1 MIKLAKR
8 ILSVTANSASCERL
22 FSVFGNTLTKL
33 RNRTGTKTLHNL
45 AEIKLHIRNQ
55 HQEKKTGARICK
67 IFEQRATPAAPPT
80 FDPPI
85 LPHGMQIDPELE
97 SDSDSEVDEDEEDGG
112 FSDVMERHI
121 DMLQDDEGDNF
132 EPAAESFGWEP
143 CTIFELFD
151 FSKTHWTTLYSKTA
165 LRSFDEELQAYELL
179 DLDAQGEDDVDV
191 DDVTASVLI
200 E

>member
-1 MIKLAKR
+1 M
-8 ILSVTANSASCERL
+8 
-22 FSVFGNTLTKL
+22 FGNTLTKL
-33 RNRTGTKTLHNL
+33 RNCTGTKTLHNL

-55 HQEKKTGARICK
+55 LQEKKTGARICK

-80 FDPPI
+80 IDPPI

-97 SDSDSEVDEDEEDGG
+97 SDSDSEVDEDEE
-112 FSDVMERHI
+112 
-121 DMLQDDEGDNF
+121 
-132 EPAAESFGWEP
+132 P

-151 FSKTHWTTLYSKTA
+151 FSKTHWTTRYSKTA

>member
-1 MIKLAKR
+1 MIKLAKW

-45 AEIKLHIRNQ
+45 AEIKLHIQNQ

-97 SDSDSEVDEDEEDGG
+97 LICSRMMRVTILNQLQKVLGG
-112 FSDVMERHI
+112 SHVQFLSCLTSQKPTGQHFIQRQHYSLLMKNYKP
-121 DMLQDDEGDNF
+121 M
-132 EPAAESFGWEP
+132 S
-143 CTIFELFD
+143 C
-151 FSKTHWTTLYSKTA
+151 WTWMHREKMMWM
-165 LRSFDEELQAYELL
+165 
-179 DLDAQGEDDVDV
+179 
-191 DDVTASVLI
+191 
-200 E
+200 